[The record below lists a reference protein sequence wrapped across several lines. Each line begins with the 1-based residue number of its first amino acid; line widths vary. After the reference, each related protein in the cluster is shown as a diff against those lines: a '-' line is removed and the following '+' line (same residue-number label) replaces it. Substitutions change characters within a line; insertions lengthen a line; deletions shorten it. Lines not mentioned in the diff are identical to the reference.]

1 MCFFRKLLCLF
12 LSALLLLMPVKAA
25 ASEMTVEDYAQLM
38 VQYYLAYQEQADAEI
53 DVLLSNI
60 EDPWL
65 YELWHNIMDSWAYT
79 SYHMPIYQDV
89 LPDGLPQ
96 DDSMCIVI
104 MGFGLNPDGSMKQEL
119 VDRLTVGLASAM
131 KYPNAYVAVTGG
143 ATSSVKGVTEAGQMA
158 GWLRNQ
164 GISDDRLIVE
174 TRALS
179 TTENAVNVHKMLMD
193 SYPTVNSLAVV
204 TSDYHIRQSCTMFT
218 TASHNAVCTS
228 GVRALELVGNAVN
241 ATGRSADTR
250 YTEAWG
256 ISLITDIPFDKTPDA
271 PALFVSG

>member
-1 MCFFRKLLCLF
+1 MQFLRKLLCVCLCCM
-12 LSALLLLMPVKAA
+12 LLGLIPQAQAA
-25 ASEMTVEDYAQLM
+25 EMDIDDYAQLM
-38 VQYYLAYQEQADAEI
+38 IQYYLAYQDAAEAEI
-53 DVLLSNI
+53 EILMNNI
-60 EDPWL
+60 NDPWL
-65 YELWHNIMDSWAYT
+65 ENMWREIIDSWAYND
-79 SYHMPIYQDV
+79 YHMPVYQDV

-96 DDSMCIVI
+96 DDSLCIVI
-104 MGFGLNPDGSMKQEL
+104 MGFGLNPDGSMKEEL
-119 VDRLTVGLASAM
+119 YDRLSVGLASAM

-143 ATSSVKGVTEAGQMA
+143 ATSSVKGITEAGQMA

-174 TRALS
+174 SRALS
-179 TTENAVNVHKMLMD
+179 TTENAINVHKMLMD

-218 TASHNAVCTS
+218 TVSHNAVCTS

-241 ATGRSADTR
+241 YTGRYTDTR

-256 ISLITDIPFDKTPDA
+256 ISLITGTPFDRTPDV
-271 PALFVSG
+271 PMLFVNN